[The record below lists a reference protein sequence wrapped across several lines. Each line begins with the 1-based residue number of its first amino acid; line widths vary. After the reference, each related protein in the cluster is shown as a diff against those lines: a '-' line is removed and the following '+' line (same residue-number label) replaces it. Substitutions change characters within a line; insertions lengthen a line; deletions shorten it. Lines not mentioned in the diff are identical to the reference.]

1 MRKISPY
8 SIIYTFM
15 RSIVL
20 SLLLCIQVP
29 AFGIQPPRNNKT
41 QDTTDDKECLW
52 GKDLFDT
59 SLQSFT
65 KPIPNILDEEGDS
78 LCWQQGRYIE
88 GNNFDI
94 AFLRYYYLEHSLLKA
109 EDITCSYYLVT
120 YSKEGNIID
129 FKRVGKS
136 GLTNILS
143 TKFHLGKL
151 RITSRHAYLQERSAY
166 SDYWPMEFIEERT
179 SFYISPTGQIT
190 SKKNGKAKKIKVSQQ
205 HPNLK
210 SFTFEN
216 YIALFKPETSLQIQ
230 DDYFYCNN
238 ALDNQEISYYNVWK
252 FIDSTYDGRD
262 NAMWIA
268 GKHIRT
274 KDLYLCFATKLNL
287 TPLWGYPYSER
298 LVITY
303 TPSGKLIGKWSVAK
317 TGDEYKYDFTS
328 SDEPLT
334 FSITQHALPID
345 TCKTPSC
352 SKTHYYIN
360 KDGFLQSFQYWQ
372 K

>member
-1 MRKISPY
+1 MSFIIR
-8 SIIYTFM
+8 SII
-15 RSIVL
+15 L

-52 GKDLFDT
+52 GKDFFDT

-65 KPIPNILDEEGDS
+65 KPLPNILDEEGDS

-88 GNNFDI
+88 GSNFDI

-190 SKKNGKAKKIKVSQQ
+190 SKKNGKAKKIKVSLQR
-205 HPNLK
+205 PNLRLY
-210 SFTFEN
+210 TFEN
-216 YIALFKPETSLQIQ
+216 YIAIFKPETSLEIQ

-268 GKHIRT
+268 GKYIRT

-287 TPLWGYPYSER
+287 TPPCGYPNAER

-303 TPSGKLIGKWSVAK
+303 TSSGKLIGKWSVAK
-317 TGDEYKYDFTS
+317 TGDEYKYDFTNS
-328 SDEPLT
+328 NNPLT
-334 FSITQHALPID
+334 FSITQHSLPID
-345 TCKTPSC
+345 NGKSPFC
-352 SKTHYYIN
+352 SQTHYYIN
-360 KDGFLQSFQYWQ
+360 KDGLLQSF
-372 K
+372 